1 MNNNDPTQRSVLL
14 LQRER
19 TDIPAWANL
28 ERAGWRIQPI
38 SDIATARSHLRS
50 GTKVGLIVVSPG
62 VSGALD
68 EYESLLQ
75 EITGVEWIALVQA
88 EQLAAD
94 AVRQFIRSWCYDY
107 HTFPIEAERLHIT
120 LGHALGMAQLQG
132 SNRHSGADQA
142 THGLIG
148 DSRELRTALSTIAK
162 ISQVDAPVLITGESG
177 TGKELAARA
186 IHDRSMRRHRPF
198 QVVNCG
204 AIPPN
209 LIQSELFGHEK
220 GAFTG
225 ASQRR
230 IGRIESATGGTLFL
244 DEIGDLPHDL
254 QVNLLRFLQNRMI
267 QRVGSTEELAVDV
280 RVVAATNIDLH
291 QAVADNRFREDLFY
305 RLNVLCIEM
314 PPLRARHG
322 DPEQLAHH
330 FFEHFSS
337 ECPTQVRGF
346 SLEALEAIRRHDW
359 AGNVRELINRVRR
372 AVVMCDARTILPQ
385 DLGLAPLRRRSPAR
399 PTLDDVRE
407 QAEQQAI
414 ETALAENAANIS
426 RTARQLGVSRV
437 TLYRLMEK
445 YGICPK
451 TLRQGMDRGNV
462 HMFQGDLK

>member
-14 LQRER
+14 LQRKR
-19 TDIPAWANL
+19 PDIPVWGKL
-28 ERAGWRIQPI
+28 EQVGWKIQPI
-38 SDIATARSHLRS
+38 DDIASARPHLRL
-50 GTKVGLIVVSPG
+50 GTKVGLIVLSPG
-62 VSGALD
+62 VNGALD
-68 EYESLLQ
+68 EYEGLLKGL
-75 EITGVEWIALVQA
+75 TDVEWIALVQA
-88 EQLAAD
+88 EQLAED
-94 AVRQFIRSWCYDY
+94 VVRQFIRSWCYDY

-132 SNRHSGADQA
+132 GNRHPGADRA
-142 THGLIG
+142 AHGLVG
-148 DSRELRTALSTIAK
+148 DSRELQSVLSTIKK

-186 IHDRSMRRHRPF
+186 IHDLSMRRHRPF

-204 AIPPN
+204 AIPAN

-230 IGRIESATGGTLFL
+230 IGRIESAAGGTLFL

-254 QVNLLRFLQNRMI
+254 QVNLLRFLQNRVI

-314 PPLRARHG
+314 PSLRARPG
-322 DPEQLAHH
+322 DPEQLACH
-330 FFEHFSS
+330 FFEHFSNES
-337 ECPTQVRGF
+337 PTQVRGF

-359 AGNVRELINRVRR
+359 PGNVRELINRVRR
-372 AVVMCDARTILPQ
+372 AVVMCDGRTILPQ
-385 DLGLAPLRRRSPAR
+385 DLGLAPLRRRAPVR
-399 PTLDDVRE
+399 PTLDEARE
-407 QAEQQAI
+407 KAEQQAI
-414 ETALAENAANIS
+414 ASALAENSANIS

-445 YGICPK
+445 HGICPK
-451 TLRQGMDRGNV
+451 ALREGMDRGNV
-462 HMFQGDLK
+462 HVF